1 MAIKTRRILNVER
14 PGRVRG
20 GWKAGGNMSRLLCLI
35 NVMSVREVSL
45 ATEALLN
52 TKKSTLV
59 RNPISVTPVEKA
71 SPGPHTLFNTRGATS
86 EKKFYHS
93 DPRHTWQGGCSFLIE
108 PKPRAALPDHRNWAG
123 LY

>member
-1 MAIKTRRILNVER
+1 MAIETCRILNVER

-20 GWKAGGNMSRLLCLI
+20 GWKASGKMLRLPCLI
-35 NVMSVREVSL
+35 NVTSVREVSL
-45 ATEALLN
+45 GTEALLN

-59 RNPISVTPVEKA
+59 RNPISATHVGKA
-71 SPGPHTLFNTRGATS
+71 SPELHTLFNIREATS

-93 DPRHTWQGGCSFLIE
+93 DPHRTWQSWCSFLIE
-108 PKPRAALPDHRNWAG
+108 PKPPAALPDHRNWAG